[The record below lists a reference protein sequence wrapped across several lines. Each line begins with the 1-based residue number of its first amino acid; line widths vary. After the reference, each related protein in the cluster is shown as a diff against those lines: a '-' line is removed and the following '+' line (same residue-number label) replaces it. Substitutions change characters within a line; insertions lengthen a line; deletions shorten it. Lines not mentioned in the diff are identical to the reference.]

1 MSDFLTDRIIKLQ
14 KKINY
19 FFEDL
24 SLLETA
30 LTHSSYYKIQYNYE
44 RLEFLGDSI
53 IGSIVSEWLFLKFN
67 NKKEGYLTK
76 QKSLIV
82 NKKNLAF
89 ISNKLDLIRYAKI
102 GDSIDYSNK
111 ASMIR
116 ISADLYESLIGAIFL
131 DSNYEIVKE
140 FIYSNLL
147 DDRHSPN
154 TINNKGAL
162 IELFSKNK
170 IKKPKFFLINESLV
184 DNNKVFE
191 VELRIENQ
199 IFFGNGSKIK
209 EAEDNA
215 ACKALDFFCV

>member
-1 MSDFLTDRIIKLQ
+1 MSNFLIDESIKLQ

-19 FFEDL
+19 FFKDL
-24 SLLETA
+24 SLLEKA
-30 LTHSSYYKIQYNYE
+30 LTHSSYPKEKYNYE

-53 IGSIVSEWLFLKFN
+53 IGSIVSESLFLKFN

-89 ISNKLDLIRYAKI
+89 ISNKLDLIQYARI
-102 GDSIDYSNK
+102 GDSIDFSNK
-111 ASMIR
+111 SAMIR

-131 DSNYEIVKE
+131 DSNYEIVKY
-140 FIYSNLL
+140 FVCSNLL
-147 DDRHSPN
+147 NDAYSPIR
-154 TINNKGAL
+154 INNKGTL

-170 IKKPKFFLINESLV
+170 IKKPKFYLINESLV
-184 DNNKVFE
+184 NNNKVFE

-199 IFFGNGSKIK
+199 IFLGNGSKIK
-209 EAEDNA
+209 EAEENA
-215 ACKALDFFCV
+215 ACKALDFFCI